1 MMATRPLPYRNK
13 PEAKDEVFF
22 PENEP
27 AVPPN
32 MSLTVEQREALTI
45 VDRARAL
52 AVCDQASLNAANAD
66 LGNIKRLKRFFD
78 NEFDV
83 GIAEAFQHHK
93 HLVAQKKKWV
103 DGLNEA
109 EKIYSHKTG
118 DYLHE
123 QEQEQLRIGRERQRL
138 RDEADRIAEQAAD
151 KADAL
156 TGKGQSAKAEAVLEK
171 AIAKVEE
178 IKAAMPEIPEA
189 PSAEGLSR
197 SISEYKFEV
206 IAADLVPRKYCDPSD
221 KKLRAAVG
229 VALGQIEIPG
239 VRVWTDY
246 RSNKRLT

>member
-1 MMATRPLPYRNK
+1 MANRIEPI
-13 PEAKDEVFF
+13 EF

-45 VDRARAL
+45 VDRAKAL
-52 AVCDQASLNAANAD
+52 TIIDQSGLDAANAD
-66 LGNIKRLKRFFD
+66 LGNIKLLKRFFD
-78 NEFDV
+78 NEFDT

-103 DGLNEA
+103 DRLTEA
-109 EKIYSHKTG
+109 ERIYSHKAG

-156 TGKGQSAKAEAVLEK
+156 TSKDQGAKAEAVLEK

-178 IKAAMPEIPEA
+178 IKAVMPEIPEA

-197 SISEYKFEV
+197 SIPEYKFEV

-221 KKLRAAVG
+221 KKLRVAVG

-239 VRVWTDY
+239 VRVWTEY
-246 RSNKRLT
+246 RSNKRLP